1 MEVPGYCNFQR
12 TLQLIECLL
21 IETDLSLQMT
31 VLLTENDNI
40 TKAGSILKINPGR
53 LTQEMTS

>member
-1 MEVPGYCNFQR
+1 MEVQGCCNFQR

-40 TKAGSILKINPGR
+40 TKAGSILKINLGH